1 MVVQPCVRQR
11 HRAAFNGEPSR
22 LLTGG
27 AAGKACWT
35 SSRSVYPVGCPSCS
49 ALYYTDNMQAKR
61 NAHMMA
67 LRHALAIAVWSFL
80 LASVS
85 SLAAQFGT
93 ERINIF
99 AIGLALLLVVIVVGV
114 IFDIV
119 GVAATAAQEAP
130 LNARAARR
138 AYGATHAVWLVRNAH
153 QVASVCNDVV
163 GDVSGTLSGA
173 IGVTLVLKLLEGRPT
188 EGEILVGTTLMTASI
203 AALVVG
209 GKAYGKV
216 IAIEKS
222 TEIMFQVGR
231 MLACIDRLLPFDLL
245 PPLKSRRS
253 RNIHS
258 TGTPTARGR

>member
-1 MVVQPCVRQR
+1 MW
-11 HRAAFNGEPSR
+11 G
-22 LLTGG
+22 
-27 AAGKACWT
+27 
-35 SSRSVYPVGCPSCS
+35 
-49 ALYYTDNMQAKR
+49 NMQAKR
-61 NAHMMA
+61 NSHATA

-80 LASVS
+80 LASAA
-85 SLAAQFGT
+85 SLASQFGA
-93 ERINIF
+93 ERIDIF
-99 AIGLALLLVVIVVGV
+99 AIGLALLLVVILVGV

-130 LNARAARR
+130 LNARAARG
-138 AYGATHAVWLVRNAH
+138 AYGATHAVRLVRNAH

-188 EGEILVGTTLMTASI
+188 EAELLVGTTLMTASI

-231 MLACIDRLLPFDLL
+231 LLACIDRLLPFDLL
-245 PPLKSRRS
+245 PPVKRRRS
-253 RNIHS
+253 RRTDS
-258 TGTPTARGR
+258 TGTSMPRGR